1 MNIKEFAK
9 KYKLTKDD
17 VWDCHKNWI
26 LTHDAVTKI
35 GTMENIVLE
44 KIESIYQSETMCRF
58 LVTMSKGDMTIT
70 SVGEASKT
78 NSKNIYFGCMA
89 EKRGVD
95 RCILKLINAYEY
107 GVYSVV
113 EADDF
118 ERNQDITPEQE
129 NKILKGE
136 LKEARD
142 KADAEHPLAN
152 TIKKTMETKTI
163 DDSGDVISFGK
174 HKGTKWSDVDESYLK
189 WVAKNLDKHKDI
201 AQKHLDARQG
211 KIVEEFEDEVPF

>member
-1 MNIKEFAK
+1 MPVNIHGKEYYTVVERLKMLKNDFK
-9 KYKLTKDD
+9 IDYSLTTDLLKCDD
-17 VWDCHKNWI
+17 KVVVMKAT
-26 LTHDAVTKI
+26 LKI
-35 GTMENIVLE
+35 GDNVYTGHAMERFGSSKINTSSALE
-44 KIESIYQSETMCRF
+44 NAETSAIGRC
-58 LVTMSKGDMTIT
+58 LS
-70 SVGEASKT
+70 SAS
-78 NSKNIYFGCMA
+78 YFGSEFCSA
-89 EKRGVD
+89 NE
-95 RCILKLINAYEY
+95 LENAL
-107 GVYSVV
+107 VQ
-113 EADDF
+113 
-118 ERNQDITPEQE
+118 QDEITPKQE

-163 DDSGDVISFGK
+163 DDSGDDVISFGK

>member
-1 MNIKEFAK
+1 MPVNIHGKEYYTVVERLKMLKNDFK
-9 KYKLTKDD
+9 IDYSLTTDLLKCDD
-17 VWDCHKNWI
+17 KVVVMKAT
-26 LTHDAVTKI
+26 LKI
-35 GTMENIVLE
+35 GDNVYTGHAMEKFGSNKINTSSALE
-44 KIESIYQSETMCRF
+44 NAETSAIGRC
-58 LVTMSKGDMTIT
+58 LS
-70 SVGEASKT
+70 SAS
-78 NSKNIYFGCMA
+78 YFGSEFCSA
-89 EKRGVD
+89 NE
-95 RCILKLINAYEY
+95 LENAL
-107 GVYSVV
+107 VQ
-113 EADDF
+113 
-118 ERNQDITPEQE
+118 QDEITPEQE

>member
-1 MNIKEFAK
+1 MPVNIHGKEYYTVVERLKMLKNDFK
-9 KYKLTKDD
+9 IDYSLTTDLLKCDD
-17 VWDCHKNWI
+17 KVVVMKAT
-26 LTHDAVTKI
+26 LKI
-35 GTMENIVLE
+35 GDNVYTGHAMEKFGSNKINTSSALE
-44 KIESIYQSETMCRF
+44 NAETSAIGRC
-58 LVTMSKGDMTIT
+58 LS
-70 SVGEASKT
+70 SAS
-78 NSKNIYFGCMA
+78 YFGSEFCSA
-89 EKRGVD
+89 NE
-95 RCILKLINAYEY
+95 LENAL
-107 GVYSVV
+107 VQ
-113 EADDF
+113 
-118 ERNQDITPEQE
+118 QDEITPEQE

-142 KADAEHPLAN
+142 QADAEHPLAN

>member
-1 MNIKEFAK
+1 MPVNIHGKEYYTVVERLKMLKNDFK
-9 KYKLTKDD
+9 IDYSLTTDLLKCDD
-17 VWDCHKNWI
+17 KVVVMKAT
-26 LTHDAVTKI
+26 LKI
-35 GTMENIVLE
+35 GDNVYTGHAMEKFGSNKINTSSALE
-44 KIESIYQSETMCRF
+44 NAETSAIGRC
-58 LVTMSKGDMTIT
+58 LS
-70 SVGEASKT
+70 SAS
-78 NSKNIYFGCMA
+78 YFGSEFCSA
-89 EKRGVD
+89 NE
-95 RCILKLINAYEY
+95 LENAL
-107 GVYSVV
+107 VQ
-113 EADDF
+113 
-118 ERNQDITPEQE
+118 QDEITPEQE

-152 TIKKTMETKTI
+152 TIKKTMQGKVI
-163 DDSGDVISFGK
+163 DDSGDDVISFGK